1 MPVQDVGCTEN
12 YRKKIYRKVIRL
24 SKKEASS
31 RYILNAWNKT
41 IAVWKIINILIRK
54 WMLNDMNIEIR
65 WVPTTTINLKII
77 LELSPVILK
86 IDGNKWWV
94 IQNIPEDTELKTCL
108 ELNFL
113 RPVLEDEVENV
124 VNNRKVE
131 TFGSYWW
138 FSSFHS

>member
-1 MPVQDVGCTEN
+1 
-12 YRKKIYRKVIRL
+12 
-24 SKKEASS
+24 
-31 RYILNAWNKT
+31 
-41 IAVWKIINILIRK
+41 
-54 WMLNDMNIEIR
+54 
-65 WVPTTTINLKII
+65 
-77 LELSPVILK
+77 LK